1 LPVAPVL
8 AIEETLERM
17 SGDSELLVNL
27 FALYQTDAPKK
38 LDTIGQLARAGDM
51 QQLTRL
57 AHSLKGASATVG
69 ASRMCQLAMDLEQ
82 AAKNGDGAGVDET
95 FREIQTTCVDTLE
108 QMRSFA
114 SSQPSA

>member
-1 LPVAPVL
+1 MPAAPVL

-38 LDTIGQLARAGDM
+38 LDALQQLARVRDM
-51 QQLTRL
+51 SQVARL

-82 AAKNGDGAGVDET
+82 IAKNGDDAGLEKK
-95 FREIQTTCVDTLE
+95 FQEIQETCVDTLE
-108 QMRSFA
+108 QMRRFA
-114 SSQPSA
+114 SSQPPA